1 MRRLKP
7 ATAAEHMLEIVT
19 PRTNAA
25 RLTSAEH
32 LFGALGAGTAGDA
45 ARVSL
50 EIVGDAERRRFL
62 VRTSSSTELRRVAGQ
77 LGSAYPQSILRP
89 FDASALPTGDPAR
102 LGTDEQVAAVVFQ
115 LRRPEYLPLRTFED
129 REVDTSGVSIQA
141 DPLLGILGAMMGL
154 PDGWRAI
161 AQLVVVAPAAPG
173 WARGYQRL
181 ALERPFDQNRRA
193 DTGPSLVGPLRCW
206 AQSGCIRWV

>member
-1 MRRLKP
+1 MRATGSGACTRTACHSGRARSSRPRSRESRMRRLKP

-45 ARVSL
+45 APVSL

-77 LGSAYPQSILRP
+77 LGSAYPQAILRP
-89 FDASALPTGDPAR
+89 FDASALSTGDPAR
-102 LGTDEQVAAVVFQ
+102 LG
-115 LRRPEYLPLRTFED
+115 
-129 REVDTSGVSIQA
+129 
-141 DPLLGILGAMMGL
+141 
-154 PDGWRAI
+154 
-161 AQLVVVAPAAPG
+161 
-173 WARGYQRL
+173 
-181 ALERPFDQNRRA
+181 
-193 DTGPSLVGPLRCW
+193 
-206 AQSGCIRWV
+206 